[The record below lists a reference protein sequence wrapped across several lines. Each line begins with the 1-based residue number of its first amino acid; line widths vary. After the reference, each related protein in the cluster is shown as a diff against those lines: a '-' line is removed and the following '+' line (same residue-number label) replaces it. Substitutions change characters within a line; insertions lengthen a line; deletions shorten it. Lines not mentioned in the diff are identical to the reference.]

1 MYQILATFIKEL
13 KVLIRDKTGLV
24 ILFAM
29 PLFLVVIST
38 LIQNEVYEGFSETG
52 LPVLLVNYDNDRL
65 GEEVEKGFQDLPVF
79 KVSIGGADKYPDLLS
94 IKKDVLKGNY
104 LAALIIP
111 KDATNLLRENVV
123 EMISLLMQDSSSGG
137 IDQLAK
143 IEFKII
149 IDPVTRKSFVVA
161 INSSLKEYVASL
173 KTKVLFELLSNNINE
188 ILGNKSEVKLP
199 DEDFFSFNE
208 EYALPENKSKN
219 YEPNAVQHNIP
230 AWSIF
235 SIFFIVLP
243 LSVSIINERS
253 EGLSIRL
260 RTFPG
265 SYILQLSGKLGL
277 YLLIAIIQFLMVI
290 FLGEYFFPFIGL
302 PQLDIGDEYLA
313 LAVLTLCLSLAAI
326 GYGLLI
332 GTVFNAPPQASIFGG
347 ISILIMSSLGG
358 IWVPVN
364 LMPETMKYI
373 AELSPLNWALTG
385 FYELFIKGSGWGE
398 IKFNVLKLFSFFIAC
413 ITSSFLLYKVKHKF
427 Q

>member
-29 PLFLVVIST
+29 PLFLVVIVT
-38 LIQNEVYEGFSETG
+38 LIQNEAYKGFSETG
-52 LPVLLVNYDNDRL
+52 LPILVINYDNDRL
-65 GEEVEKGFQDLPVF
+65 GAEVENGFKDLPVF
-79 KVSIGGADKYPDLLS
+79 NVSIGGEGEYPDLS
-94 IKKDVLKGNY
+94 SVKKDVLKGKY

-111 KDATNLLRENVV
+111 EDATDLLRDNVG
-123 EMISLLMQDSSSGG
+123 EMISLLMQDSSSE
-137 IDQLAK
+137 DADKFAK
-143 IEFKII
+143 IDFKII

-161 INSSLKEYVASL
+161 INSSLKEYVASI
-173 KTKVLFELLSNNINE
+173 KTKLLFELLSNNINE
-188 ILGNKSEVKLP
+188 TLGNTTEVTLP
-199 DEDFFSFNE
+199 EEDFFSFNE
-208 EYALPENKSKN
+208 EYALPVNKSKN

-265 SYILQLSGKLGL
+265 SYILLLSGKLCL
-277 YLLIAIIQFLMVI
+277 YMLIAIIQFIMVLL
-290 FLGEYFFPFIGL
+290 LGEYFFPLIGL

-313 LAVLTLCLSLAAI
+313 LVFLTVFLSFAAI

-347 ISILIMSSLGG
+347 ISILIMSALGG
-358 IWVPVN
+358 VWVPVN
-364 LMPETMKYI
+364 LMSESMKYI
-373 AELSPLNWALTG
+373 AEFSPLNWALTG
-385 FYELFIKGSGWGE
+385 YYELFIKGSGWEE
-398 IKFNVLKLFSFFIAC
+398 IQLNVLKLFSFFVLC
-413 ITSSFLLYKVKHKF
+413 ITSSYLLYKAKHRF

>member
-13 KVLIRDKTGLV
+13 KVLIRDKTGLA

-29 PLFLVVIST
+29 PLLLVVITT
-38 LIQNEVYEGFSETG
+38 LIQNEVYNGFSETG
-52 LPVLLVNYDNDRL
+52 LPVLLVNYDNGRL

-79 KVSIGGADKYPDLLS
+79 KVSIGGSDNYPDLLS
-94 IKKDVLKGNY
+94 IKKDVLKGKY

-111 KDATNLLRENVV
+111 EDATNLLRENVV
-123 EMISLLMQDSSSGG
+123 EMISLLLQDSSSGG
-137 IDQLAK
+137 EDQLAK

-161 INSSLKEYVASL
+161 INSSLKEYVASI
-173 KTKVLFELLSNNINE
+173 KTKLLFELLSNNINE
-188 ILGNKSEVKLP
+188 ILGNTSVVKLP
-199 DEDFFSFNE
+199 EEDFFSFNE
-208 EYALPENKSKN
+208 EYALPENKSIH

-230 AWSIF
+230 AWAIF

-265 SYILQLSGKLGL
+265 SYIRQLSGKLGL

-290 FLGEYFFPFIGL
+290 VLGVYFFPFIGL
-302 PQLDIGDEYLA
+302 PQLDIGVEYLA
-313 LAVLTLCLSLAAI
+313 LAVLTVCLSLAAI

-358 IWVPVN
+358 VWVPVN

-385 FYELFIKGSGWGE
+385 YYELFIKGSGWGE

-413 ITSSFLLYKVKHKF
+413 ITSSFFIYKVKHKF